1 VIICAYANLD
11 EAEAAK
17 FKPTLVY
24 VDRHNALTH
33 TNTSIP
39 AQAA

>member
-1 VIICAYANLD
+1 VD

-24 VDRHNALTH
+24 VDRDNALTH
-33 TNTSIP
+33 TNDSIP
-39 AQAA
+39 AQAAA